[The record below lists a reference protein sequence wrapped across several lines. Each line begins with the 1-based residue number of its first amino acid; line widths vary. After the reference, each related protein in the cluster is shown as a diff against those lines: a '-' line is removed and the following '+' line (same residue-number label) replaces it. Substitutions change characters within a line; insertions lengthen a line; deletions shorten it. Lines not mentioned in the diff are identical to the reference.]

1 MNDDDWLLRGLSGAH
16 THGAFEAQAEPEML
30 WLNLPFDSLSGI
42 QSPALPA
49 SPMSP
54 LTGLGPAVLSP
65 SKFASSMQPS
75 AKLTLPETVQPSLSV
90 RPGDL
95 LSPVS
100 ELSVSVPDYAQKS
113 KRQRNT
119 EASARFRQ
127 KRKQRESERMAQL
140 EAAQTRISEL
150 EAENLKLRQQLLLL
164 QK

>member
-113 KRQRNT
+113 KRQRNVCHVPFFLT
-119 EASARFRQ
+119 SFLCLFHIDGSISQISA
-127 KRKQRESERMAQL
+127 KEKT
-140 EAAQTRISEL
+140 TRVGADGSTGGCS
-150 EAENLKLRQQLLLL
+150 NSDQ
-164 QK
+164 